1 MKDLADFPLEQRPL
15 RVLVTSYR
23 SNPHVGGQGIY
34 VHELTRALKAAGC
47 QVSVASGPPY
57 PELDSGIELITLPSL
72 DLFTVDNAMLALRW
86 RHLASRADRAEW
98 LAHNSGAFGEMT
110 AFALRLED
118 FIAREGHR
126 FDIIHDNQTLAMPM
140 ARIAARL
147 PVVTTLHHPIAIDRE
162 FAIAGASTRLGKA
175 LAWRWHS
182 FVNEQAR
189 AARALDHFIA
199 VSDAARL
206 SYGERTGMDT
216 SKVRIAYNGIDH
228 ASFTPDPS
236 VTREDGLIVASASA
250 DVPIKGLDVLIAA
263 LARLKDSHPAARL
276 TVIGQLRDGPTRRML
291 EQTGLGDRVNFVSGL
306 TRAEIADLHR
316 RASVF
321 VSASRFEG
329 FGFPPA
335 EAMACGAPVI
345 VSDGG
350 ALPEVAGDA
359 GLITPVGDEAALAA
373 AIARVLDDEGLRAA
387 MSRAG
392 LNRVRTLFRWDLH
405 AGTAIS
411 LYRDVLGLADASTG
425 VRAA

>member
-1 MKDLADFPLEQRPL
+1 MRDLADLPLAQRPL

-47 QVSVASGPPY
+47 NVSVASGPPY
-57 PELDSGIELITLPSL
+57 PVLDTGIELIRLPSL

-86 RHLASRADRAEW
+86 HHLRNRADRAEW
-98 LAHNSGAFGEMT
+98 LAHNTGAFGEMT

-140 ARIAARL
+140 ARIAQSV

-162 FAIAGASTRLGKA
+162 FAIAGAHTRLGKA
-175 LAWRWHS
+175 LSWRWHS
-182 FVNEQAR
+182 FVNEQAK
-189 AARALDHFIA
+189 AARALTHFVA
-199 VSDAARL
+199 VSDAARQ
-206 SYGERTGMDT
+206 SYAERTGMD
-216 SKVRIAYNGIDH
+216 SSGVRVAYNGIDH
-228 ASFTPDPS
+228 TSFTPDPS
-236 VTREDGLIVASASA
+236 VPRENGLIVASASA

-263 LARLKDSHPAARL
+263 LARLKDTHSRARL
-276 TVIGQLRDGPTRRML
+276 TVIGSLREGPTKRML
-291 EQTGLGDRVNFVSGL
+291 ETTGLSDRVRFVSGL
-306 TRAEIADLHR
+306 TREEIADLHR
-316 RASVF
+316 RATVF

-345 VSDGG
+345 VSKGG

-359 GLITPVGDEAALAA
+359 GIVTPVGDDAALAA
-373 AIARVLDDEGLRAA
+373 ALARVLDDSALRRT
-387 MSRAG
+387 MSQAG

-405 AGTAIS
+405 AGIS
-411 LYRDVLGLADASTG
+411 IGLYRDVLGLSDAG

>member
-1 MKDLADFPLEQRPL
+1 MKDIADFPVAQRPL

-23 SNPHVGGQGIY
+23 SHPHVGGQGIY

-47 QVSVASGPPY
+47 EVSVASGPPY
-57 PELDSGIELITLPSL
+57 PELDAGIELIRLPSL
-72 DLFTVDNAMLALRW
+72 DLFAVDNAMLALRW
-86 RHLASRADRAEW
+86 RHLGNRADRAEW

-118 FIAREGHR
+118 FIAHEGHR
-126 FDIIHDNQTLAMPM
+126 FDVIHDNQTLAMPM
-140 ARIAARL
+140 ARIAQRM

-162 FAIAGASTRLGKA
+162 FAVAGAATRLGKA

-182 FVNEQAR
+182 FVNEQAK
-189 AARALDHFIA
+189 AARALTHFLA
-199 VSDAARL
+199 VSDAARQ
-206 SYGERTGMDT
+206 SYAQRTGMSPDG
-216 SKVRIAYNGIDH
+216 VRVAYNGIDH

-236 VTREDGLIVASASA
+236 VERETGLIVASASA

-263 LARLKDSHPAARL
+263 LARLKDSHSHARL
-276 TVIGQLRDGPTRRML
+276 TVIGSLRDGPTKRML
-291 EQTGLGDRVNFVSGL
+291 ERTGLADRVSFVSGL
-306 TRAEIADLHR
+306 TREEIADLHR
-316 RASVF
+316 RATVF

-359 GLITPVGDEAALAA
+359 GIVTPVGDEGALAA
-373 AIARVLDDEGLRAA
+373 AISRVLDDETLRAA
-387 MSRAG
+387 MSQAG

-405 AGTAIS
+405 AGTAIG
-411 LYRDVLGLADASTG
+411 LYRDVLGLTDAG

>member
-1 MKDLADFPLEQRPL
+1 MKDLADFPVAQSPL

-23 SNPHVGGQGIY
+23 SHPHVGGQGIY

-47 QVSVASGPPY
+47 TVSVASGPPY
-57 PELDSGIELITLPSL
+57 PELNPGIELIKLPSL
-72 DLFTVDNAMLALRW
+72 DLFAVDNAMLALRW
-86 RHLASRADRAEW
+86 RHLVNRADRAEW
-98 LAHNSGAFGEMT
+98 LAHNTGAFGEMT
-110 AFALRLED
+110 AFALRLEE

-140 ARIAARL
+140 ARIAQLL
-147 PVVTTLHHPIAIDRE
+147 PVVTTLHHPIAIDRG
-162 FAIAGASTRLGKA
+162 FAVAGAANRLGKA
-175 LAWRWHS
+175 LSWRWHS

-189 AARALDHFIA
+189 AARALTHFVA
-199 VSDAARL
+199 VSDAARH
-206 SYGERTGMDT
+206 SYAEYTRMDPAR
-216 SKVRIAYNGIDH
+216 VRVAYNGIDH

-263 LARLKDSHPAARL
+263 LARLKDSHPRARL
-276 TVIGQLRDGPTRRML
+276 TVIGTLREGPTKRML
-291 EQTGLGDRVNFVSGL
+291 KQTGLSDRVRFVSGL

-359 GLITPVGDEAALAA
+359 GLVTPVGDDAALAS

-387 MSRAG
+387 MSQAG

-405 AGTAIS
+405 AGIAIG
-411 LYRDVLGLADASTG
+411 LYRDVLGHAEAG